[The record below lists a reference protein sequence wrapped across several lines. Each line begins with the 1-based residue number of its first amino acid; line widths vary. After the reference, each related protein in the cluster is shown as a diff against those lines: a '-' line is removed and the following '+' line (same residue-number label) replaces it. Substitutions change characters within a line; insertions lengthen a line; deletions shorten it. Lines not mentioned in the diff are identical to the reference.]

1 MASGRIEL
9 LHLKVTA
16 GEKSLVDTTG
26 FTLNAGEAH
35 LLVGASGSGKTLT
48 ARSLLGILPSGAK
61 VVSADLIVTLAGGRQ
76 VRPYGAL
83 PSSRGVEKQFLG
95 LRGGVI
101 GYLPQDARGSLDPLM
116 KIGAQVSA
124 CLSLGESNETAHNCL
139 LRSGF
144 DTPATVANLY
154 PHELSGGM
162 AQRAGIAMLLARGSQ
177 FVIADE
183 PTTGLDPTVQEGI
196 LSELSRLRDSGVGI
210 LLITHDLRIV
220 PRLADKLS
228 IMHEGKLTECSTIS
242 LDGLDSAP
250 ARALWN
256 ATARI
261 SGGAL

>member
-1 MASGRIEL
+1 MAIAKIEL
-9 LHLKVTA
+9 RHLKVTA
-16 GEKSLVDTTG
+16 GDKTLVDTTG
-26 FTLNAGEAH
+26 FSLNAGEAH

-48 ARSLLGILPSGAK
+48 ARSLLGIMPAGAS
-61 VVSADLIVTLAGGRQ
+61 VDSAELIVTLSNGKTLN
-76 VRPYGAL
+76 PYAAL
-83 PSSRGVEKQFLG
+83 PSRRAVESQFRA

-116 KIGAQVSA
+116 KIGNQVSS
-124 CLSLGESNETAHNCL
+124 CLSLSDTSESVDSCL
-139 LRSGF
+139 VRSGF
-144 DTPATVANLY
+144 DSPRRVASLY

-162 AQRAGIAMLLARGSQ
+162 AQRAGIAMLLARGSK

-196 LSELSRLRDSGVGI
+196 LIELSRLRDSGVGI

-228 IMHEGKLTECSTIS
+228 IMHKGQLTESSTIS
-242 LDGLDSAP
+242 IDGLDSAP
-250 ARALWN
+250 ARALWK

-261 SGGAL
+261 SGGVL

>member
-1 MASGRIEL
+1 MAIAKIEL
-9 LHLKVTA
+9 RHLKVTA
-16 GEKSLVDTTG
+16 GDKTLVDTTG
-26 FTLNAGEAH
+26 FSLNAGEAH

-48 ARSLLGILPSGAK
+48 ARSLLGIMPAGAS
-61 VVSADLIVTLAGGRQ
+61 VVSAELIVTLANGKTLN
-76 VRPYGAL
+76 PYDAL
-83 PSSRGVEKQFLG
+83 PNSRAVESQFRS

-116 KIGAQVSA
+116 KIGNQVNS
-124 CLSLGESNETAHNCL
+124 CLSLSDTNESVEGCL
-139 LRSGF
+139 VRSGF
-144 DTPATVANLY
+144 DSPDRVASLY

-162 AQRAGIAMLLARGSQ
+162 AQRAGIAMLLARGST

-196 LSELSRLRDSGVGI
+196 LIELSRLRDSGVGI

-228 IMHEGKLTECSTIS
+228 IMHQGKLTESSTIS
-242 LDGLDSAP
+242 IDGLDSAP
-250 ARALWN
+250 ARALWK

-261 SGGAL
+261 SGGVL

>member
-1 MASGRIEL
+1 MSMSKIEL
-9 LHLKVTA
+9 RHLKVTA
-16 GEKSLVDTTG
+16 GGKTLVDTTG
-26 FTLNAGEAH
+26 LTLEAGEAH

-48 ARSLLGILPSGAK
+48 ARSLLGIVPAGAN
-61 VVSADLIVTLAGGRQ
+61 VTDAELIVTLEDGHE
-76 VRPYGAL
+76 VKPYQAL
-83 PSSRGVEKQFLG
+83 PRRRAVERNFTS
-95 LRGGVI
+95 LRGDVI

-116 KIGAQVSA
+116 RIGAQVKA
-124 CLSLGESNETAHNCL
+124 CLSLNQTDESVESCL
-139 LRSGF
+139 ARSGF
-144 DTPATVANLY
+144 ESPERIANLY

-162 AQRAGIAMLLARGSQ
+162 AQRAGIAMLLARGSR

-228 IMHEGKLTECSTIS
+228 IMHEGTLTECSS
-242 LDGLDSAP
+242 VKLDELDSAP
-250 ARALWN
+250 ARALWS

-261 SGGAL
+261 SGDLR